1 MIKRT
6 LYFGQPYYLSRRLE
20 QLLIEVPTDK
30 NLPKIVKQADPI
42 PIEDI
47 GLVILDHPQITIT
60 QGLITRLL
68 ENNTAIVHCDDR
80 HMPCA
85 LLLPLEGHHTLAERQ
100 RDQLAASEP
109 LRKQL
114 WQQIVTAKI
123 KNQATLLQKLGKP
136 HAQLLTYAKNVR
148 SGDPDNYEARAAAYY
163 WAHLF
168 PAELNF
174 RRGRDE
180 LAPNNLLNYGYAVL
194 RALIARAIVSAG
206 LLPSQGL
213 HHSNKYNAYALA
225 DDLMEPFRPFV
236 DAIVQQIV
244 ISKKPYEHLSKEHK
258 AQLMMLPQ
266 VDVCI
271 RNERSPL
278 FNATHTVAVSLYRC
292 FESEARKLT
301 LPSFPEAKTP
311 DLTLQLPLS

>member
-1 MIKRT
+1 
-6 LYFGQPYYLSRRLE
+6 
-20 QLLIEVPTDK
+20 
-30 NLPKIVKQADPI
+30 
-42 PIEDI
+42 
-47 GLVILDHPQITIT
+47 
-60 QGLITRLL
+60 L
-68 ENNTAIVHCDDR
+68 ENNAAIVHCDDR
-80 HMPCA
+80 HLPTA

-100 RDQLAASEP
+100 REQLAATEP

-114 WQQIVTAKI
+114 WQQIIVAKI
-123 KNQATLLQKLGKP
+123 KNQAALLQKLEKP
-136 HAQLLTYAKNVR
+136 HAALLTHAKNVR

-168 PAELNF
+168 PTELNF

-180 LAPNNLLNYGYAVL
+180 QPPNNLLNYGYAIL
-194 RALIARAIVSAG
+194 RALVARAIVSAG
-206 LLPSQGL
+206 LLPSLGL

-244 ISKKPYEHLSKEHK
+244 ISKKPYDILTKELK
-258 AQLMMLPQ
+258 ARLMLLPQ
-266 VDVCI
+266 LDVKI

-292 FESEARKLT
+292 FESETRKLA
-301 LPSFPEAKTP
+301 LPSFSETKTT
-311 DLTLQLPLS
+311 DLELQLPF

>member
-6 LYFGQPYYLSRRLE
+6 LYFSQPYYLSRRLE
-20 QLLIEVPTDK
+20 QLIIEAPVDK
-30 NLPKIVKQADPI
+30 NLPKLVKQADPI

-47 GLVILDHPQITIT
+47 GLIVLDHPQITIT
-60 QGLITRLL
+60 QGLVTRLL
-68 ENNTAIVHCDDR
+68 EHNAAIVHCDDR
-80 HMPCA
+80 HLPTA

-100 RDQLAASEP
+100 RAQLASSEP

-114 WQQIVTAKI
+114 WQQVVVAKI
-123 KNQATLLQKLGKP
+123 KNQAALLQKLNKP
-136 HAQLLTYAKNVR
+136 HASLLTYAKNVR

-168 PAELNF
+168 PSDLDF

-180 LAPNNLLNYGYAVL
+180 LPPNNLLNYGYAIL
-194 RALIARAIVSAG
+194 RALVARAIVGAG

-244 ISKKPYEHLSKEHK
+244 VGKKPYDTLTKEHK
-258 AQLMMLPQ
+258 ARLMMLPQ
-266 VDVCI
+266 LDVRI
-271 RNERSPL
+271 RTERSPL
-278 FNATHTVAVSLYRC
+278 FNATHTVAVSLFRC
-292 FESEARKLT
+292 FESETRKLA
-301 LPSFPEAKTP
+301 LPSFTESDTP
-311 DLTLQLPLS
+311 DLELQLPLT

>member
-6 LYFGQPYYLSRRLE
+6 LYFSQPYYLSRRLE
-20 QLLIEVPTDK
+20 QLIIEVPVDK
-30 NLPKIVKQADPI
+30 NLPKLVKQADPI

-47 GLVILDHPQITIT
+47 GLVVLDHPQITIT

-68 ENNTAIVHCDDR
+68 EHNAAIVHCDDR
-80 HMPCA
+80 HLPTA

-100 RDQLAASEP
+100 RVQLTSSEP

-114 WQQIVTAKI
+114 WQQVVVAKI
-123 KNQATLLQKLGKP
+123 KNQAALLQKLNKP
-136 HAQLLTYAKNVR
+136 HASLLTYAKNVR

-168 PAELNF
+168 PSDLDF

-180 LAPNNLLNYGYAVL
+180 LPPNNLLNYGYAIL
-194 RALIARAIVSAG
+194 RALVARAIVSAG

-244 ISKKPYEHLSKEHK
+244 VGKKPYDTLTKEHK
-258 AQLMMLPQ
+258 ARLMMLPQ
-266 VDVCI
+266 LDVRI
-271 RNERSPL
+271 RTERSPL
-278 FNATHTVAVSLYRC
+278 FNATHTVAVSLFRC
-292 FESEARKLT
+292 FESETRKLT
-301 LPSFPEAKTP
+301 LPSFTESHTP
-311 DLTLQLPLS
+311 DLELQLPLT

>member
-6 LYFGQPYYLSRRLE
+6 LYFSQPYYLSRRLE
-20 QLLIEVPTDK
+20 QLIIEAPVDK
-30 NLPKIVKQADPI
+30 NLPKLVKQADPI

-47 GLVILDHPQITIT
+47 GLIVLDHPQITIT

-68 ENNTAIVHCDDR
+68 EHNAAIVHCDDR
-80 HMPCA
+80 HLPTA

-100 RDQLAASEP
+100 RVQLASSEP

-114 WQQIVTAKI
+114 WQQVVVAKI
-123 KNQATLLQKLGKP
+123 KNQAALLQKLNKP
-136 HAQLLTYAKNVR
+136 HTSLLTYAKNVR

-168 PAELNF
+168 PSDLDF

-180 LAPNNLLNYGYAVL
+180 LPPNNLLNYGYAIL
-194 RALIARAIVSAG
+194 RALVARAIVGAG

-244 ISKKPYEHLSKEHK
+244 VGKKPYDTLTKEHK
-258 AQLMMLPQ
+258 ARLMMLPQ
-266 VDVCI
+266 LDVRI
-271 RNERSPL
+271 RTERSPL
-278 FNATHTVAVSLYRC
+278 FNATHTVAVSLFRC
-292 FESEARKLT
+292 FESETRKLA
-301 LPSFPEAKTP
+301 LPSFTESDTP
-311 DLTLQLPLS
+311 DLELQLPLT